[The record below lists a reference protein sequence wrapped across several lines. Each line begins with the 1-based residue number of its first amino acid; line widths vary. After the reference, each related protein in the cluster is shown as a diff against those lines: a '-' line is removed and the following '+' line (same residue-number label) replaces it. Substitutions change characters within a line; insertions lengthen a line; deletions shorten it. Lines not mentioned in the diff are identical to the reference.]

1 LIQPTKYKPREK
13 PRHRHGNEG
22 KLKDKNTEKIRE
34 GQAER
39 NKQTTERGGRKRT
52 RKKKT
57 ERVTEKEQQQKK
69 KKTKG
74 EEGRRRGATRSA
86 ASLHRHPPRFQQQHA
101 QVSSFPSHLHFNYIG
116 TVHLQF

>member
-13 PRHRHGNEG
+13 PRHRHGNER

-69 KKTKG
+69 KRDK
-74 EEGRRRGATRSA
+74 RRGGSSQGRHPLSRQPPSPS
-86 ASLHRHPPRFQQQHA
+86 ASLPAAARPGKL
-101 QVSSFPSHLHFNYIG
+101 VSLPFAF
-116 TVHLQF
+116 

>member
-13 PRHRHGNEG
+13 PRHRHGNER

-52 RKKKT
+52 IFYIRNF
-57 ERVTEKEQQQKK
+57 KEIVIVF
-69 KKTKG
+69 
-74 EEGRRRGATRSA
+74 EFICRSLVFFLDI
-86 ASLHRHPPRFQQQHA
+86 SLY
-101 QVSSFPSHLHFNYIG
+101 N
-116 TVHLQF
+116 

>member
-13 PRHRHGNEG
+13 PRHRHGNER

-52 RKKKT
+52 RKKKNREGDR
-57 ERVTEKEQQQKK
+57 ERTATEKKKRQK
-69 KKTKG
+69 
-74 EEGRRRGATRSA
+74 ERRVVAGAPPA
-86 ASLHRHPPRFQQQHA
+86 QPPASIAIRLASSSSTPR
-101 QVSSFPSHLHFNYIG
+101 
-116 TVHLQF
+116 